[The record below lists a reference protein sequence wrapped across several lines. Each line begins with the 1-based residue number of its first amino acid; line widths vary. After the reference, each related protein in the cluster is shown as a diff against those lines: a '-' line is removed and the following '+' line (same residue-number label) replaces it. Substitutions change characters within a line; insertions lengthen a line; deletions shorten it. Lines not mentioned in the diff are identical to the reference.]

1 MVTAVTV
8 SGEWCSSDFAQPRC
22 EISQE
27 FTREAS
33 LHEASFRRLLRTLF
47 ARAIHDLLTP
57 TPRGSRAVHL
67 LLLPLGP
74 RSARA
79 RGGGGGGGALPLA
92 SEGLVGHLEPGLGL
106 GIGLGL
112 GLGLGIGS

>member
-1 MVTAVTV
+1 M
-8 SGEWCSSDFAQPRC
+8 
-22 EISQE
+22 
-27 FTREAS
+27 
-33 LHEASFRRLLRTLF
+33 RTLF

-57 TPRGSRAVHL
+57 TPRGSWAVHL

-79 RGGGGGGGALPLA
+79 RGGGGGGGGALPLA
-92 SEGLVGHLEPGLGL
+92 SEGLVGHLGPGLGL